1 MGDEEYLLCVYWGEQ
16 TTSSV
21 QVACWLCKASL
32 ALSAGNERVA
42 SGMKPLCMHCLSQY
56 RKSEVFF
63 AGGLMQGKKYNDSAE
78 ALEAVIQ
85 FRKEKHERN

>member
-1 MGDEEYLLCVYWGEQ
+1 
-16 TTSSV
+16 
-21 QVACWLCKASL
+21 
-32 ALSAGNERVA
+32 
-42 SGMKPLCMHCLSQY
+42 MHCLSQY